1 MSPEGSTRK
10 RTFNAWLIVAML
22 FALPVFSL
30 PQAAKY
36 HRTLIVNGHAGDA
49 TVVEIDGR
57 SYVDLEALARLANGS
72 LSFKGEQVV
81 LTLPTSALTQAEAHG
96 ASQPASLSLSKG
108 FLKAGIEAMSVVRE
122 WHSALANAIQNG
134 FPLAESWLSGYR
146 TQAATAL
153 RLASVAA
160 STDSDRNAFQLL
172 TNEFNNMTKL
182 SNQYAAARQSL
193 TFISPDALQNDPLD
207 KKILNCGHSLTAMA
221 ASRQFEDD
229 GSCQ

>member
-1 MSPEGSTRK
+1 
-10 RTFNAWLIVAML
+10 
-22 FALPVFSL
+22 
-30 PQAAKY
+30 
-36 HRTLIVNGHAGDA
+36 
-49 TVVEIDGR
+49 
-57 SYVDLEALARLANGS
+57 
-72 LSFKGEQVV
+72 
-81 LTLPTSALTQAEAHG
+81 
-96 ASQPASLSLSKG
+96 
-108 FLKAGIEAMSVVRE
+108 MSVVRE

-207 KKILNCGHSLTAMA
+207 KKILNCGHSLAAMA